1 MNLTYLRIDLVRQL
15 REGMSIGFVIILP
28 VVMYLLFGTTL
39 GASGDIVG
47 RGDSRFYV
55 MSAMAAYGAS
65 VGATSI
71 AAAAAMEVLQG
82 WGRQLALTPL
92 RPAGFVATKVVV
104 ALTVSALGALAVM
117 VVGTATGAHADP
129 AWVWLATFLITWLG
143 SALFALYGL
152 VVAQLVHAETAIGIA
167 SASLVVWAFFGNLF
181 VPLSGTVLQIAR
193 WTPMY
198 GYAGLVR
205 YPQTEGHLVTGTAV
219 DPLWALLLNVVLW
232 LLVLGGLATW
242 AVRRG
247 RRRQ

>member
-117 VVGTATGAHADP
+117 VVGTATGAHADA

-152 VVAQLVHAETAIGIA
+152 VVAQLVHSETAIGIA

-205 YPQTEGHLVTGTAV
+205 YP
-219 DPLWALLLNVVLW
+219 
-232 LLVLGGLATW
+232 
-242 AVRRG
+242 
-247 RRRQ
+247 